1 MNLKEE
7 VFTENYII
15 DMKAFK
21 IEIQEFLSRI
31 IEIPATS
38 EEEALNIVKDMYSN
52 EEIILTYDDNV
63 TTEISVYS
71 E

>member
-1 MNLKEE
+1 
-7 VFTENYII
+7 
-15 DMKAFK
+15 MKAFK